1 MISNTSQ
8 PVSIDEAFAYC
19 ERLAKSH
26 YENFSVAS
34 FLLPREKRKHMYSI
48 YAFCRYT
55 DDIGDEANG
64 DRLTLLD
71 KWEHD
76 LELCFNG
83 TPSGTSMVA
92 LQQTVRQFG
101 MPKELFSR
109 IIEANRMDQGS
120 GRFETYA
127 DVLNYCEYSANPVG
141 RMVLYLFGYSDHER
155 QRLSDA
161 TCTALQLTNFWQ
173 DVAGDYKRGR
183 IYIPLEDMRRFGYTE
198 QMLSKGEYNGKF
210 RELMA
215 FEVDRASKLF
225 DEGWKLTGMVNG
237 VLRSDLKL
245 FTLGGRAV
253 LDGIRRIDYDTL
265 HKRPTVSRLRKML
278 LLVSVLVRL
287 K

>member
-1 MISNTSQ
+1 MISARN
-8 PVSIDEAFAYC
+8 VSVDEAFAYC

-34 FLLPREKRKHMYSI
+34 FLLPREKRRHMYSI

-55 DDIGDEANG
+55 DDIGDEAKG
-64 DRLTLLD
+64 DRLALLD

-76 LELCFNG
+76 LNLCFDG
-83 TPSGTSMVA
+83 TPASTSMVA
-92 LQQTVRQFG
+92 LQQTVKEFG
-101 MPKELFSR
+101 IPKELFTR
-109 IIEANRMDQGS
+109 IIKANRMDQGR

-141 RMVLYLFGYSDHER
+141 RMVLYLFGYSDAER

-183 IYIPLEDMRRFGYTE
+183 IYIPLGDLKRFGYTE
-198 QMLSKGEYNGKF
+198 QMLSKGEYNARF

-215 FEVDRASKLF
+215 FEVNRASKLF
-225 DEGWKLTGMVNG
+225 DEGWRLTGMVNG
-237 VLRSDLKL
+237 VLRKDLKL

-265 HKRPTVSRLRKML
+265 HKRPTVSHMRKTLLMAGVML
-278 LLVSVLVRL
+278 RL

>member
-1 MISNTSQ
+1 MIASASQ
-8 PVSIDEAFAYC
+8 QVSVDDAFSYC

-55 DDIGDEANG
+55 DDIGDEAKG
-64 DRLTLLD
+64 DRLALLD

-83 TPSGTSMVA
+83 APASTSMVA
-92 LQQTVRQFG
+92 LQQTVKEFQ
-101 MPKELFSR
+101 MPKDLFTR
-109 IIEANRMDQGS
+109 IITANRMDQGS

-127 DVLNYCEYSANPVG
+127 DVLNYCQYSANPVG
-141 RMVLYLFGYSDHER
+141 RMVLYLFGYSDPER

-198 QMLSKGEYNGKF
+198 QMLSKGEYNARF

-225 DEGWKLTGMVNG
+225 DEGWKLTGMVKG
-237 VLRSDLKL
+237 VLRTDLKL

-265 HKRPTVSRLRKML
+265 HKRPTVSRLRKTL
-278 LLVSVLVRL
+278 LLASVMMRL